1 MTKIL
6 MYSVRPDEQAAI
18 DAWVATNNIEV
29 DTTTAEFG
37 PKTVDLAKDYD
48 GIVIQQ
54 HAAIPEEAV
63 YQKLKSFGIKQLAL
77 RITGFDIVNLKAA
90 TANGLAVTNVPA
102 YSPRS
107 VSELVLA
114 QVMRLIRHLGEASAR
129 EAKDDYSWGGLEAA
143 EIHNLTVGII
153 GAGKIGSAVA
163 RIFRALGS
171 TVIVTDPVKRP
182 ELADTVSYVDLDTL
196 LTTADIVTV
205 HTPLDAKTTHLI
217 DANALKKMRSSA
229 YLINAA
235 RGPIVDT
242 GALIQSLKD
251 HEIAGAALDTIE
263 GEAGI
268 FGEDRSQSLV
278 DNPELE
284 TLKTMPNVEIT
295 PHIGFYTDAAVKNM
309 VDISLD
315 DVKLILEGGH
325 SPHQV
330 N

>member
-18 DAWVATNNIEV
+18 DDWVAANHIEV
-29 DTTTAEFG
+29 DTNTVELD
-37 PKTVDLAKDYD
+37 PKTVDLAKGYD
-48 GIVIQQ
+48 GVVIQQ
-54 HAAIPEEAV
+54 HAAIPDEVV
-63 YQKLKSFGIKQLAL
+63 YQKLKAFGIKQLAL
-77 RITGFDIVNLKAA
+77 RITGYDIVNLDAA

-114 QVMRLIRHLGEASAR
+114 QVMRLIRHLGKASAR

-153 GAGKIGSAVA
+153 DAGKIGSAVA

-171 TVIVTDPVKRP
+171 TVIVSDPVTRP

-205 HTPLDAKTTHLI
+205 HTPLDAITTHLI
-217 DANALKKMRSSA
+217 DADALKKMKSTA
-229 YLINAA
+229 YFINAA

-242 GALIQSLKD
+242 EALIQALKH

-268 FGEDRSQSLV
+268 FGVDRSQTLV
-278 DNPELE
+278 DNPALE
-284 TLKTMPNVEIT
+284 TLEAMPNVEVT

-325 SPHQV
+325 SPRQV